1 MRKIPAVTYLT
12 PEELDEICRARE
24 AEAAC
29 LPTGEERQSILKEVA
44 QLRAYADAKRLLAP
58 TRVKVRG

>member
-12 PEELDEICRARE
+12 PEELDEISLARE
-24 AEAAC
+24 AEAVR
-29 LPTGEERQSILKEVA
+29 LPTGEARQSILKEVA

-58 TRVKVRG
+58 TRVKARG